1 MRLFSRFLNQ
11 NRISRY
17 LKNKRNTLINYY
29 FLKQR
34 SSDIELVLSEL
45 QNEKSVVFSISFN
58 KPKCVEVMIFSWK
71 KYAANTRMV
80 IVDNSSDQ
88 NARLEIQNLCRANH
102 CLFIALP
109 RNPEWHPNRSHAL
122 AMNWVFYNIV
132 KKCKPLLFGYL
143 DHDCF
148 PFDKFDLNKKMDKF
162 LIYGEKR
169 NSEKKAKVWN
179 LWAGFCFFNFGFIQT
194 QSGSINF
201 FHSIELGL
209 DTGGNNWHTVYK
221 NICLEKCLFSNSL
234 RKRLVDENG
243 YFNDFG
249 IMDNFVHFGS
259 GSRNDKGNLISLSK
273 YQSLLSQLKNS

>member
-17 LKNKRNTLINYY
+17 LKNKRNTLINDY

-88 NARLEIQNLCRANH
+88 NARLKIQNLCRANH

-162 LIYGEKR
+162 FIYGEK
-169 NSEKKAKVWN
+169 KKK
-179 LWAGFCFFNFGFIQT
+179 F
-194 QSGSINF
+194 
-201 FHSIELGL
+201 
-209 DTGGNNWHTVYK
+209 
-221 NICLEKCLFSNSL
+221 
-234 RKRLVDENG
+234 RKKLK
-243 YFNDFG
+243 FG
-249 IMDNFVHFGS
+249 IFGQVFVF
-259 GSRNDKGNLISLSK
+259 LISVLYKLRVATLTFFIALSWDLILAEIIGAQFIK
-273 YQSLLSQLKNS
+273 TSV